1 MAVLNVLI
9 NSKGAQAGAAQVRTA
24 LTSMSSTARVA
35 TQDMERRF
43 ERMKSSI
50 LSVKTALAALALGAF
65 AREAFGVA
73 MELERAERQM
83 TALTTSAAAARVQL
97 ERVRAIGDKFQFFK
111 DEDLASSFRL
121 LVANAVPQAEQAL
134 DTIANMAAQTGVDI
148 NTATM
153 AIIGA
158 QERQLRQLGVQL
170 IDLGT
175 GKALIA
181 FNGIRIEVQKTDQ
194 ALQRGLIEVLR
205 KGAPDATKVMAN
217 QMEFQFS
224 RVKDT
229 WEDLQVAIMRGGLND
244 YFKALFK
251 TIADTFQPEQI
262 NRAGKE
268 IADATITTLELMAK
282 AAAATYDTIAP
293 FGKLLFSVI
302 KNALDAF
309 GRLPPEIQTIGVV
322 GYLFLGTSGRA
333 ALVAALALAN
343 TLGLKVEDIGKM
355 ASQLG
360 TGVLDLAQG
369 SPLGKMLQKS
379 AELAAGQELK
389 RTPGNTLTPGPNAT
403 TLGGLFQGGPEV
415 EKAGEKT
422 DRFFARLR
430 ANFQAAQQQTK
441 ELAEAGASATT
452 LLKANTLDENAEKVR
467 AQMAFIRANLQD
479 EIALEQQ
486 KRDLGFQPEVAE
498 AEKRSLEAISNL
510 EKQGLELNK
519 QQRDTIK
526 GYFLELAKAQLLTAD
541 WNTNLEMVQRSHEAV
556 RKIMEQTADLQR
568 DLSDQ
573 EEALQQ
579 PLGAARREAEIKA
592 QMIRTLEKER
602 VTTLLPSQLDWLQKQ
617 ATVIAETETR
627 VRGLMLAER
636 QRLDTAEELARL
648 QEETRD
654 LQGGTQ
660 AAPIGS
666 IRGAV
671 GTEQPSAETLLA
683 RRRREFEREGAG
695 GAFDEATA
703 KQEIQEVLRARNL
716 NLLTRTTFELERE
729 VKQTQIL
736 NQVAGQQ
743 LDQREASTRALQ
755 TELALRQQ
763 GVDLGPE
770 EVQRLQVLTKTLQD
784 QRAELRNTDAINGFI
799 DSFRV
804 GFDTIVHS
812 AEQAYGH
819 LEDALTQMV
828 LTGKADMQQFVNFV
842 EAEMVRL
849 SIKIALNKLFDQV
862 LEGAGALFGKGG
874 GAGGSIFG
882 LFTGEGFGAAGA
894 EGASRAAQ
902 RGATDPSL
910 FGPGFRH
917 GGVFD
922 YRGGHFRSYYDVPG
936 AQSGMLSY
944 NERLLRVSEGHTPE
958 AVIPLKG
965 GKVPVQM
972 KGGGV
977 TVHAPIT
984 IMTPDA
990 AGVRRS
996 EMQIQAQMSSAL
1008 ARAAKRIT

>member
-1 MAVLNVLI
+1 MDV
-9 NSKGAQAGAAQVRTA
+9 
-24 LTSMSSTARVA
+24 STASRN
-35 TQDMERRF
+35 R
-43 ERMKSSI
+43 
-50 LSVKTALAALALGAF
+50 LSW
-65 AREAFGVA
+65 
-73 MELERAERQM
+73 
-83 TALTTSAAAARVQL
+83 
-97 ERVRAIGDKFQFFK
+97 
-111 DEDLASSFRL
+111 
-121 LVANAVPQAEQAL
+121 P
-134 DTIANMAAQTGVDI
+134 
-148 NTATM
+148 
-153 AIIGA
+153 
-158 QERQLRQLGVQL
+158 
-170 IDLGT
+170 
-175 GKALIA
+175 
-181 FNGIRIEVQKTDQ
+181 RI
-194 ALQRGLIEVLR
+194 
-205 KGAPDATKVMAN
+205 
-217 QMEFQFS
+217 
-224 RVKDT
+224 
-229 WEDLQVAIMRGGLND
+229 
-244 YFKALFK
+244 
-251 TIADTFQPEQI
+251 
-262 NRAGKE
+262 
-268 IADATITTLELMAK
+268 
-282 AAAATYDTIAP
+282 
-293 FGKLLFSVI
+293 
-302 KNALDAF
+302 
-309 GRLPPEIQTIGVV
+309 
-322 GYLFLGTSGRA
+322 
-333 ALVAALALAN
+333 ALVALLAWWTLRLAATSTWIFLDFVN
-343 TLGLKVEDIGKM
+343 LAFHEAGHLVFSFLGSTMQYLGGTLG
-355 ASQLG
+355 
-360 TGVLDLAQG
+360 
-369 SPLGKMLQKS
+369 
-379 AELAAGQELK
+379 
-389 RTPGNTLTPGPNAT
+389 
-403 TLGGLFQGGPEV
+403 
-415 EKAGEKT
+415 
-422 DRFFARLR
+422 
-430 ANFQAAQQQTK
+430 
-441 ELAEAGASATT
+441 
-452 LLKANTLDENAEKVR
+452 
-467 AQMAFIRANLQD
+467 
-479 EIALEQQ
+479 
-486 KRDLGFQPEVAE
+486 
-498 AEKRSLEAISNL
+498 
-510 EKQGLELNK
+510 
-519 QQRDTIK
+519 
-526 GYFLELAKAQLLTAD
+526 QLLVPG
-541 WNTNLEMVQRSHEAV
+541 LLMIHFLFRQ
-556 RKIMEQTADLQR
+556 
-568 DLSDQ
+568 
-573 EEALQQ
+573 QQ